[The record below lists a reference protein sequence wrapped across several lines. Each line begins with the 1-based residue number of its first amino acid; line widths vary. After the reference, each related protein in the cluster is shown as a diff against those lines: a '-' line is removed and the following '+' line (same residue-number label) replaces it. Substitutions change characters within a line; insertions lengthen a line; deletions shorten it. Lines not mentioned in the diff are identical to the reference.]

1 MNKFQFTEEQ
11 ISTLNA
17 SKLSLNTPKAL
28 SWAAE
33 EDKAELLTAAV
44 LNDGKFKNGESLNPE
59 KLDDLFSNM
68 KWFSANRNLSNLL
81 YRKNGLEVFNARLRS
96 LIHGAQPL
104 PQRVD
109 DFFKMQL
116 IGVQT
121 MSQFLVAAN
130 TREYPF
136 VTSPTKEALGVS
148 SEQDEY
154 ALEDALEMFKVS
166 NKDALLDRT
175 LDYLRDYVIFQAV
188 KNLFKLDKYT
198 TVNNLLWFAVIKDE
212 ETGPEEVIKSYGSI
226 SMEQDLRDFL
236 AENVFLVEK
245 GLTLLGKEY
254 DTREVGRIDLL
265 CKDKEGSHVVVE
277 LKKGRIG
284 HEVVGQTLKY
294 VGWVQKNLNKK
305 TRGIIIVSEPDD
317 KLQYATL
324 PLKDL
329 VEVKYYKVNFVISD
343 KFPVK

>member
-17 SKLSLNTPKAL
+17 SKLSLGTPEAL

-33 EDKAELLTAAV
+33 EEKAELVTGAV
-44 LNDGKFKNGESLNPE
+44 LNDEKFKNGENLSSE
-59 KLDDLFSNM
+59 KLDGLFSNM
-68 KWFSANRNLSNLL
+68 RWFSANRNLSNLL
-81 YRKNGLEVFNARLRS
+81 YRKNGLEVFNAKLRS
-96 LIHGAQPL
+96 LIHGTQPL

-109 DFFKMQL
+109 DFFKMPL

-130 TREYPF
+130 TRDYPF
-136 VTSPTKEALGVS
+136 VTSRTKEALDVS

-154 ALEDALEMFKVS
+154 ALEDALELFKVS
-166 NKDALLDRT
+166 SKDALLDRT

-188 KNLFKLDKYT
+188 KNFFKLDKYT
-198 TVNNLLWFAVIKDE
+198 MVNNLLWFAAIKDD

-236 AENVFLVEK
+236 SENVFLVEK
-245 GLTLLGKEY
+245 SLTLIGKEY
-254 DTREVGRIDLL
+254 DTREAGRIDLL

-277 LKKGRIG
+277 LKKGRSG

-305 TRGIIIVSEPDD
+305 ARGIIIVGEPDD
-317 KLQYATL
+317 KLHYATL

-329 VEVKYYKVNFVISD
+329 VKVKYYKVNFAISD
-343 KFPVK
+343 KYPVK